1 MICMKVCM
9 DCEKRFIGCHSTCK
23 EYDAEKEKM
32 EAVKERRRMEMQAI
46 YFLGRPIK
54 RWKMKV

>member
-1 MICMKVCM
+1 M
-9 DCEKRFIGCHSTCK
+9 DCEKRFLGCHSTCK

-32 EAVKERRRMEMQAI
+32 EAVKERRRMEMEAI